1 MKKVILT
8 IALAAVAAVCANAQ
22 IGVNVGYTSK
32 NFTNVMN
39 NEAGL
44 FAGANYNIEL
54 VNGICVAPGVE
65 FAMLNYTKDENN
77 YQKENYLAVP
87 IMFNYGL
94 QLADGFKLV
103 PYIGP
108 TISFGLSSVVKG
120 GASAFGFTVTT
131 GEIDMYGDNS
141 DYNKLD
147 IQIGGG
153 VALDVM
159 DMIRAFVGY
168 NQGLLNRNNDADG
181 DVVKTSGLNFGVAYL
196 F

>member
-1 MKKVILT
+1 MKKIILT

-44 FAGANYNIEL
+44 FAGANYNIPL
-54 VNGICVAPGVE
+54 VNGLAVAPGIQ
-65 FAMLNYTKDENN
+65 FAMLNYKKDENN

-87 IMFNYGL
+87 VMFNFGIEV
-94 QLADGFKLV
+94 ADGFKLV
-103 PYIGP
+103 PYLGP
-108 TISFGLSSVVKG
+108 TFSYGLSSVVKG
-120 GASAFGFTVTT
+120 GGTLFGVTLTT
-131 GEIDMYGDNS
+131 GDVDMYDGT

-159 DMIRAFVGY
+159 DMVRAFVGY

-181 DVVKTSGLNFGVAYL
+181 SVIKTSGLNFGVAYL

>member
-1 MKKVILT
+1 
-8 IALAAVAAVCANAQ
+8 
-22 IGVNVGYTSK
+22 
-32 NFTNVMN
+32 
-39 NEAGL
+39 
-44 FAGANYNIEL
+44 
-54 VNGICVAPGVE
+54 
-65 FAMLNYTKDENN
+65 
-77 YQKENYLAVP
+77 
-87 IMFNYGL
+87 MFNYGL

-153 VALDVM
+153 VALDIM
-159 DMIRAFVGY
+159 DMVRAFVGY

>member
-1 MKKVILT
+1 MKKIILT
-8 IALAAVAAVCANAQ
+8 IALAVVAAVCANAQ

-103 PYIGP
+103 PYLGP

-120 GASAFGFTVTT
+120 GVSGFGITLTT
-131 GEIDMYGDNS
+131 GDVDMYDGT

-159 DMIRAFVGY
+159 DMVRAFVGY
-168 NQGLLNRNNDADG
+168 NQGLINRNNDADG
-181 DVVKTSGLNFGVAYL
+181 SVIKTSGLNFGVSYL